1 MKHSL
6 IAAAIA
12 ASAVTVLAGDVTG
25 KVTLKGTPPP
35 EKPIAPLMA
44 DPNCGK
50 LLGGKE
56 VKTRHFL
63 VGADNGLANV
73 FVYVKAGLA
82 GKKFDAPAT
91 KTVVDQ
97 VACLYEPYVS
107 GAMAGT
113 AVEIKN
119 SDPVLHN
126 VNFMKSEAG
135 NDVFNTAQGPGAKPM
150 DRTFKNPEVFV
161 KLQCNVH
168 PWMFGYIGVV
178 DSPFFAVTDKDGKYT
193 IKGLPAGKYTLAF
206 KHLKG
211 GEVTQ
216 EVEVKDSGAS
226 ANATIELK

>member
-1 MKHSL
+1 MKQSL

-12 ASAVTVLAGDVTG
+12 ASAATVLGGDVTG

-44 DPNCGK
+44 DANCGK
-50 LLGGKE
+50 AVSGT
-56 VKTRHFL
+56 VTTRHFV
-63 VGADNGLANV
+63 VGADHGLGNV
-73 FVYVKAGLA
+73 FVYVKAGLS
-82 GKKFDAPAT
+82 GTKFDAPAT

-97 VACLYEPYVS
+97 KGCLYEPYVS
-107 GAMAGT
+107 GAMAGV
-113 AVEIKN
+113 AVEITN
-119 SDPVLHN
+119 SDPFLHN
-126 VNFMKSEAG
+126 VNFMKSDAG
-135 NDVFNTAQGPGAKPM
+135 NTPFNTAQGPGAKPM
-150 DRTFKNPEVFV
+150 ERTFQNPEVFV

-178 DSPFFAVTDKDGKYT
+178 GNPFFAVTDKDGKYT

-216 EVEVKDSGAS
+216 EVEVKDSGA
-226 ANATIELK
+226 AVNATIELK